1 MVLNTNLSIRPVEAR
16 DKNQLAHLIHYG
28 TYVHR
33 HLDWKPPL
41 DWIGESPFF
50 VAENQRRILAALACP
65 PDPPK
70 TAWVRMFVCS
80 TRISYNHA
88 WQNLWPE
95 TKAILLE
102 NETKMLAAIPLQK
115 WFRELLTVNDFI
127 HDHNVV
133 SLLWKYSQ
141 EKLSTLPP
149 PNPFNFRPMSPEDL
163 KLVQDIDS
171 LAFGP
176 LWRNAYDSIELAYE
190 QAVQATVVEEGGKV
204 IGYQITT
211 PTPYGAHLGRL
222 AIDPGRQ
229 GKGVGYA
236 LVYDLVSQLTQ
247 NNIHRITVNTQDN
260 NNRSLGLYE
269 KAGFLLTQEAYPVFL
284 YQLEE
289 PEI

>member
-1 MVLNTNLSIRPVEAR
+1 MIVNTNLIVRPVEAR

-50 VAENQRRILAALACP
+50 VAESHGRIMAALACP
-65 PDPPK
+65 PDPPR
-70 TAWVRMFVCS
+70 TAWVRMFVSS
-80 TRISYNHA
+80 TRISYSTG
-88 WQNLWPE
+88 WQSLWPE
-95 TKAILLE
+95 TKAILTE
-102 NETKMLAAIPLQK
+102 NKTKMLAAIPLQK
-115 WFRELLTVNDFI
+115 WFRELLSANDFL

-133 SLLWKYSQ
+133 SLVWKSAPN
-141 EKLSTLPP
+141 KISALPP
-149 PNPFNFRPMSPEDL
+149 ANPFDFRQMTVEDL
-163 KLVQDIDS
+163 RLVQNIDS

-176 LWRNAYDSIELAYE
+176 LWRNAYDSIELAFE
-190 QAVQATVVEEGGKV
+190 QAVQATIVEEGGGV

-222 AIDPGRQ
+222 AIDPEHQ

-236 LVYDLVSQLTQ
+236 LVHNLVDELSQRG
-247 NNIHRITVNTQDN
+247 IHRITVNTQDN

-269 KAGFLLTQEAYPVFL
+269 KAGFSNTQEAYPVFL
-284 YQLEE
+284 YQLE
-289 PEI
+289 

>member
-1 MVLNTNLSIRPVEAR
+1 
-16 DKNQLAHLIHYG
+16 
-28 TYVHR
+28 
-33 HLDWKPPL
+33 
-41 DWIGESPFF
+41 
-50 VAENQRRILAALACP
+50 VAESHGGIMAAMACP

-80 TRISYNHA
+80 TRVSYNYA
-88 WQNLWPE
+88 WQSLWSE

-115 WFRELLTVNDFI
+115 WFRELLSATDFV

-133 SLLWKYSQ
+133 SLVWKSAPN
-141 EKLSTLPP
+141 KLAALPQA
-149 PNPFNFRPMSPEDL
+149 NPFQFRQMTPGDL

-190 QAVQATVVEEGGKV
+190 QAVQATVMEEEGQV

-222 AIDPGRQ
+222 AIAPEHQ

-236 LVYDLVSQLTQ
+236 LVYNLVDQLTRRD
-247 NNIHRITVNTQDN
+247 IHRITVNTQDN
-260 NNRSLGLYE
+260 NQRSLGLYE

-284 YQLEE
+284 YQLE
-289 PEI
+289 